1 MYNESMN
8 KIWGRTIKDGKIK
21 SDFLLETEKFS
32 YNDLYEYLKIIC
44 YNLKIETP
52 IVLKKH
58 QNQFDEYSMTKFTQD
73 DFVDKIDFDS
83 FIIQHFEN

>member
-1 MYNESMN
+1 MN

-21 SDFLLETEKFS
+21 SDFLLKTEKFS
-32 YNDLYEYLKIIC
+32 YNDLYEYLKTIC

-58 QNQFDEYSMTKFTQD
+58 QNQFNEYSMTKFSQD

-83 FIIQHFEN
+83 FIIQHFED